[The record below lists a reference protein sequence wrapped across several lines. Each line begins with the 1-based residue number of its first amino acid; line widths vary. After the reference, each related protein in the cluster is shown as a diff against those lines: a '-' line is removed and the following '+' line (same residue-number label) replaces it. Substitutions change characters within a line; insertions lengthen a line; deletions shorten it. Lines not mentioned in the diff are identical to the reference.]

1 MDIPKKKDTSTLPHS
16 ESACSILHK
25 NHDSSFKDQILKYE
39 NDIYLEYISKRT
51 NLIENINNLQLNT
64 LTTEQL
70 YVFIN
75 DLKMIIDPIKNINN
89 SIDHYLNN
97 KDFTN
102 TESSD
107 SLDDMKGFIFYHF
120 FFKDF
125 LNTAGSG
132 SESVSDSNSDS
143 DSEPDSLSVE

>member
-1 MDIPKKKDTSTLPHS
+1 MDIPKK
-16 ESACSILHK
+16 
-25 NHDSSFKDQILKYE
+25 NDSSFKEQILKYE
-39 NDIYLEYISKRT
+39 NDIHIEYLSKR
-51 NLIENINNLQLNT
+51 NKLIENINNLQLNN

-75 DLKMIIDPIKNINN
+75 DLKMVLDPLKNINI

-107 SLDDMKGFIFYHF
+107 SLDDMKAFIFYHF

-125 LNTAGSG
+125 LNTSG
-132 SESVSDSNSDS
+132 SESVSDSKSDS